1 MSGNGLR
8 AGSESEGI
16 LSTSAIHSIIDRPN
30 RVAWLRSEDPGVL
43 CAFVCCCLTIAH
55 CTHVDAIISCCRHH
69 HRRCFSCN
77 SGSIVTVTVVV
88 AVAPPSSPTRW
99 VSSSQLSSSA
109 VVAAVGQYITRDV
122 FANHIGQ
129 RVSLSAGRP
138 GQFAL
143 ESCDPLT
150 ECVRHNCDCL

>member
-1 MSGNGLR
+1 MS
-8 AGSESEGI
+8 
-16 LSTSAIHSIIDRPN
+16 
-30 RVAWLRSEDPGVL
+30 
-43 CAFVCCCLTIAH
+43 CCLTIAH

-69 HRRCFSCN
+69 HRRFSCN

-88 AVAPPSSPTRW
+88 AVAPLSSPTRW

-109 VVAAVGQYITRDV
+109 VVAAVGQYITRDA

-150 ECVRHNCDCL
+150 ECVRHNCDCLLFVSSVHWSVGCIMTVNSARVYWGVPVLRAKACGDAQHVRDDHDLI

>member
-1 MSGNGLR
+1 MTLYISGLIVLSGSAVKIRASSVLLCVAASPLLTARMSMQSYP
-8 AGSESEGI
+8 AAVTITVVVSVD
-16 LSTSAIHSIIDRPN
+16 IIPI
-30 RVAWLRSEDPGVL
+30 
-43 CAFVCCCLTIAH
+43 IA
-55 CTHVDAIISCCRHH
+55 D
-69 HRRCFSCN
+69 
-77 SGSIVTVTVVV
+77 GSIVTVTVVV